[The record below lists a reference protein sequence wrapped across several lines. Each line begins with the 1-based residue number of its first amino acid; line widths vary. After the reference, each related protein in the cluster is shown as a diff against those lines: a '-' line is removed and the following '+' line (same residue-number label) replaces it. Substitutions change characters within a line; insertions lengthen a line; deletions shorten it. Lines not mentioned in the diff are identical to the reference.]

1 MVGLGK
7 NQEAIFHIVKYFFWF
22 TFFWHNY
29 LNSKLF
35 GPTPAA
41 EIIYCSSGEVIA
53 IDCSVT
59 CK

>member
-22 TFFWHNY
+22 PFFWHNY

-35 GPTPAA
+35 GPTPALK
-41 EIIYCSSGEVIA
+41 SSIA
-53 IDCSVT
+53 VPERL
-59 CK
+59 